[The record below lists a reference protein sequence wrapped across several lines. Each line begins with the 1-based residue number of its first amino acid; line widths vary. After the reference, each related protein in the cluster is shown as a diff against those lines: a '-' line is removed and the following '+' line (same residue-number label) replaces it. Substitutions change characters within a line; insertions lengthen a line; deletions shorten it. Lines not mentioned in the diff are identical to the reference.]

1 MILIA
6 VADYPDD
13 SGNKAEMYVHTRNKV
28 YKEEGI
34 SFSVLNF
41 RTERNYY
48 YDGVEVICL
57 DEYKKNKEKYDIL
70 ISHAPNIRN
79 HFRFLMK
86 YRKYFRKLFF
96 FFHGHEVLRTQKV
109 YPKPYE
115 YMEHSA
121 TKSNLIDLY
130 DVIKLKI
137 WKIFYYRNYKD
148 SYFIFVSEWM
158 KRQFFKTIDIKDN
171 DFNNKVYVIY
181 NAVGK
186 VFEKKKYTPEETL
199 KYDFITIRGNL
210 DNSKYSVDIVNRIAK
225 DNPKYKF
232 LIVGKGIFFSHIEKA
247 SNLDWL
253 DKTLNHN
260 EIIAILNQSKYGLMP
275 TRTDS
280 QGLMMCEMAAYGIPV
295 ITSNIEVCLEVFKDY
310 NNVFFIN
317 NDEKHYNMT
326 LFLQEIAEK
335 VVINNIDE
343 RYYEKNTVKKEIDL
357 IKSQIKK
364 G

>member
-121 TKSNLIDLY
+121 
-130 DVIKLKI
+130 IKI
-137 WKIFYYRNYKD
+137 
-148 SYFIFVSEWM
+148 
-158 KRQFFKTIDIKDN
+158 
-171 DFNNKVYVIY
+171 
-181 NAVGK
+181 
-186 VFEKKKYTPEETL
+186 
-199 KYDFITIRGNL
+199 
-210 DNSKYSVDIVNRIAK
+210 
-225 DNPKYKF
+225 
-232 LIVGKGIFFSHIEKA
+232 
-247 SNLDWL
+247 
-253 DKTLNHN
+253 
-260 EIIAILNQSKYGLMP
+260 
-275 TRTDS
+275 
-280 QGLMMCEMAAYGIPV
+280 
-295 ITSNIEVCLEVFKDY
+295 
-310 NNVFFIN
+310 
-317 NDEKHYNMT
+317 
-326 LFLQEIAEK
+326 
-335 VVINNIDE
+335 
-343 RYYEKNTVKKEIDL
+343 
-357 IKSQIKK
+357 
-364 G
+364 